1 MDTITKL
8 ISELTDED
16 TMVGEAG
23 GESMVYDA
31 FPSSSNPGLWMITT
45 EHGHLF
51 MAPTD
56 EVQVKKQ

>member
-16 TMVGEAG
+16 TLVGEAG
-23 GESMVYDA
+23 GESMVYYA
-31 FPSSSNPGLWMITT
+31 FPSSSNPGLWMVET

-51 MAPTD
+51 MSPHD